1 VKRKLVYTLVEKMV
15 IDNVAFAGLLTSEYG
30 STV

>member
-1 VKRKLVYTLVEKMV
+1 VKRKLVYTLVEQMV
-15 IDNVAFAGLLTSEYG
+15 IDNVAFAALLTSEYD